1 MSKTTTNLI
10 VLLGIVTVMVG
21 GYFFFTQDST
31 MFLQSSASD
40 QQLERLL
47 VSSQLFVE
55 RSSALAALDIDTTV
69 FDSVVFDSLK
79 VFSLPPDEYLIGRLN
94 PFAPTDTS
102 ILPSP
107 TITQ

>member
-31 MFLQSSASD
+31 MFLQSPASN

-55 RSSALAALDIDTTV
+55 RSSALANIDMDMTI

-79 VFSLPPDEYLIGRLN
+79 VFSPPPDEYPYGRIN
-94 PFAPTDTS
+94 PFAPTNTS
-102 ILPSP
+102 VLTSP
-107 TITQ
+107 TTTQ